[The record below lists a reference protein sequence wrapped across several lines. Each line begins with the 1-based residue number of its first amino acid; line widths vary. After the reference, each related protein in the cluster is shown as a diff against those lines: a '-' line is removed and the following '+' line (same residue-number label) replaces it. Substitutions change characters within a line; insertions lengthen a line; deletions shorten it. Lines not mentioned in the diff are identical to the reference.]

1 MPEVYHVDSGEM
13 LEGVTGPNDN
23 MLLTNSYT
31 VDQRMTIMK
40 TIDVDSRL
48 AVPKDPILRKNF
60 SKSVNKLMEM
70 DLQGGRLTKEDIRIP
85 YNTRWMKVQCHEELA
100 NNVHYCMLSCFSDFR
115 FLATCAMPHF
125 WGYNGDKNEY
135 GMTVSLDHSIHFH
148 APLKATSWLLWVV
161 ESPRAFNG
169 RGYITGRFYD
179 QNGILV
185 ASVVQEAL
193 IRSKPKPGVVNN
205 IKFKTFPPVLEE
217 ASSTDQEQNIDSRSR
232 L

>member
-1 MPEVYHVDSGEM
+1 KSFASRSVDVMQDGNQLLLFSASFAKQDTNESYVSHQYKMPEVYHVDSGEM

-100 NNVHYCMLSCFSDFR
+100 NN
-115 FLATCAMPHF
+115 
-125 WGYNGDKNEY
+125 
-135 GMTVSLDHSIHFH
+135 
-148 APLKATSWLLWVV
+148 
-161 ESPRAFNG
+161 
-169 RGYITGRFYD
+169 
-179 QNGILV
+179 
-185 ASVVQEAL
+185 
-193 IRSKPKPGVVNN
+193 
-205 IKFKTFPPVLEE
+205 
-217 ASSTDQEQNIDSRSR
+217 
-232 L
+232 